1 MSSPSEN
8 ESMPKF
14 NSVPEGSQNTSDET
28 LTPLTPEGSPEVSP
42 EVSPEGSPEGSPEVS
57 PEVPSEGSPEDSP
70 EVPSE
75 GSSEE
80 SQEESQE
87 VPPEESQEEYPLP
100 EESNE
105 EVEATPSEE
114 GEPLEEP
121 IVSESKQMEKD
132 KKVVDEAATFRKKL
146 TTTKKR
152 LPSMNDHQKDEIR
165 NGVIREFINI
175 LKISKRATTRKKL
188 GRRINNLRGV
198 FNETLDMINGTAKKR
213 QRKRKTKKQISEIP
227 PTESFSENQP

>member
-28 LTPLTPEGSPEVSP
+28 LTPLTPED
-42 EVSPEGSPEGSPEVS
+42 SPEGSPEGSPEVS
-57 PEVPSEGSPEDSP
+57 PEVPSEGSPEESQEGSQEISP
-70 EVPSE
+70 EVPQE
-75 GSSEE
+75 G
-80 SQEESQE
+80 SQE
-87 VPPEESQEEYPLP
+87 VPPEESQEVPPLP

>member
-28 LTPLTPEGSPEVSP
+28 PTPLTPES
-42 EVSPEGSPEGSPEVS
+42 S
-57 PEVPSEGSPEDSP
+57 PEVPA
-70 EVPSE
+70 
-75 GSSEE
+75 
-80 SQEESQE
+80 E
-87 VPPEESQEEYPLP
+87 VPPEESQEGSPEVPSEESQEGSPEVPPEDSQEGSQEVPTEGSQEESIKEEESPSP
-100 EESNE
+100 EELNE
-105 EVEATPSEE
+105 EVESTPSEE

-152 LPSMNDHQKDEIR
+152 LPSMDDRQKDEIR
-165 NGVIREFINI
+165 HGVIREFINI

-198 FNETLDMINGTAKKR
+198 FNETLDIINGTAKKR

>member
-28 LTPLTPEGSPEVSP
+28 PTPLTPES
-42 EVSPEGSPEGSPEVS
+42 S
-57 PEVPSEGSPEDSP
+57 PEVPA
-70 EVPSE
+70 
-75 GSSEE
+75 
-80 SQEESQE
+80 E
-87 VPPEESQEEYPLP
+87 VPPEESQEGSPEVPSEESQEGSPEVPQEESIKEEESPSP
-100 EESNE
+100 EELNE
-105 EVEATPSEE
+105 EVESTPSEE

-152 LPSMNDHQKDEIR
+152 LPSMDDRQKDEIR
-165 NGVIREFINI
+165 HGVIREFINI

-198 FNETLDMINGTAKKR
+198 FNETLDIINGTAKKR

>member
-28 LTPLTPEGSPEVSP
+28 PTPLTQES
-42 EVSPEGSPEGSPEVS
+42 S
-57 PEVPSEGSPEDSP
+57 PEVPSEVPPEESQEGSP
-70 EVPSE
+70 EVPP
-75 GSSEE
+75 EE

-87 VPPEESQEEYPLP
+87 VPTEGSQEESIKEEESPSP

-105 EVEATPSEE
+105 EVESTTSEE

-152 LPSMNDHQKDEIR
+152 LPSMDDRQKDEIR
-165 NGVIREFINI
+165 HGVIREFINI

-198 FNETLDMINGTAKKR
+198 FNETLDIINGTAKKR

>member
-28 LTPLTPEGSPEVSP
+28 LTPLTQEV
-42 EVSPEGSPEGSPEVS
+42 SPEVS
-57 PEVPSEGSPEDSP
+57 PEVPSEVSPEDSQ
-70 EVPSE
+70 E
-75 GSSEE
+75 G
-80 SQEESQE
+80 SQE
-87 VPPEESQEEYPLP
+87 VPTEGSKEEPIKEEESPSP

-105 EVEATPSEE
+105 EVESTPSEE

-132 KKVVDEAATFRKKL
+132 KKVVDDAATFRKKL

-152 LPSMNDHQKDEIR
+152 FPSMDDRQKDEIR
-165 NGVIREFINI
+165 HGVIREFINI

-198 FNETLDMINGTAKKR
+198 FNETLDIINGTAKKR